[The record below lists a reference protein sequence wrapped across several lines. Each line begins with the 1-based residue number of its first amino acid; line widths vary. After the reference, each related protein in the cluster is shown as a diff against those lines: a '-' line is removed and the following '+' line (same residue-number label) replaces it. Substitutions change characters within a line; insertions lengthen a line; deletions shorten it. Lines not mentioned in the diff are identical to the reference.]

1 MFLKYHSGYN
11 LCYIIKEEK
20 NHEIYPNGYHVNPK
34 KMDQIPYELIAELCQ
49 KITVDMWVE
58 KYESSRKK

>member
-1 MFLKYHSGYN
+1 MGKSCIRL
-11 LCYIIKEEK
+11 
-20 NHEIYPNGYHVNPK
+20 K